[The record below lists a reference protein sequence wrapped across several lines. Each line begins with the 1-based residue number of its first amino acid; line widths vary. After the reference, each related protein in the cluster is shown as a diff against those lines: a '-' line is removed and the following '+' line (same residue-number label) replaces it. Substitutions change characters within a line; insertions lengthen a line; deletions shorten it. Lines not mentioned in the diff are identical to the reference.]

1 MSRFFISNFAKKNPL
16 KKVHYKKATINYTEN
31 GSGNTIV
38 LLHGFLENL
47 KMWRYLEPVLT
58 KNYHVVSI
66 DLLGHGETESL
77 GYIHTMED
85 MADVVFHV
93 LQHVKVKEAV
103 LIGHSMGGY
112 TALAFAELYPEMV
125 KGIVLLNSTTK
136 GDSPAKKKNRDRAK
150 KVFQKN
156 HIAAISMAIVNLFS
170 EDNQIAMAAEIEH
183 VKSEAIQTPL
193 QGILATQEGIKLRKD
208 REFILHQSD
217 FPILLIIGDK
227 DPVLDLNETLLQAE
241 GTNTQVLVLNGGHMS
256 YLENKEET
264 HAAILSFVNQ
274 CF

>member
-1 MSRFFISNFAKKNPL
+1 MQKLILL
-16 KKVHYKKATINYTEN
+16 KKVHYKKAIINYTEN
-31 GSGNTIV
+31 GSGNTVV

-47 KMWRYLEPVLT
+47 KMWCYLEPELA
-58 KNYHVVSI
+58 KNYHVVAI

-85 MADVVFHV
+85 MADAVFHV
-93 LQHVKVKEAV
+93 LQHLKIKEAV

-112 TALAFAELYPEMV
+112 TALAFTELYPEMV

-136 GDSPAKKKNRDRAK
+136 EDSPTKKKNRDRAK

-170 EDNQIAMAAEIEH
+170 ESNQTAMAEEIEH
-183 VKSEAIQTPL
+183 VKNEAVKTSL

-208 REFILHQSD
+208 REFILHQAD
-217 FPILLIIGDK
+217 FPKLLIIGDK
-227 DPVLDLNETLLQAE
+227 DPVLDLKETLQQAE
-241 GTNTQVLVLNGGHMS
+241 GTNTTVLVFNGGHMS

-264 HAAILSFVNQ
+264 NREILKFLKTI
-274 CF
+274 F